1 MRKVLRPEDV
11 FELIER
17 KLQKQGRAIR
27 NFKKK
32 RIAAQEALGFSN
44 PNIYDIYGKFQKK
57 YKISDEQV
65 QECIRL
71 EIQIENEVLVPR
83 TDMVDIFKKC
93 VASGKKVSLITDMYL
108 PACVLEDILDKN
120 GIVGYQ
126 ELFVSCDAKQL
137 KLQGLFELYKE
148 KVQDEKYLH
157 IGDH

>member
-17 KLQKQGRAIR
+17 ELQKQGRAIR

-32 RIAAQEALGFSN
+32 RIAAQEALGLSN

-83 TDMVDIFKKC
+83 TDMVEIQKVCCQREEGFADNRYVSSSMCSGRHSRQKWNCRISGTFC
-93 VASGKKVSLITDMYL
+93 VM
-108 PACVLEDILDKN
+108 
-120 GIVGYQ
+120 
-126 ELFVSCDAKQL
+126 
-137 KLQGLFELYKE
+137 
-148 KVQDEKYLH
+148 
-157 IGDH
+157 